1 MLQALF
7 EMTTVCLNKLISFE
21 SCSPLVNGVV
31 HHGLMELAPRL
42 NQPLSQLD
50 HVTD

>member
-1 MLQALF
+1 MVPQTTSQALF

-31 HHGLMELAPRL
+31 HHGLLEVTSYD
-42 NQPLSQLD
+42 NQPLS
-50 HVTD
+50 